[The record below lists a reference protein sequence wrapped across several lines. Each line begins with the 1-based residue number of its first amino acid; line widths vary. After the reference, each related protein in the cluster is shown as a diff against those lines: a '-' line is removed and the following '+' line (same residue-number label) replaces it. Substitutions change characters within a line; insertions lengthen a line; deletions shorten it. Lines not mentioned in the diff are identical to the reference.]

1 MGDFPERSS
10 RAIIDADMASLSSPS
25 LARRTWLLC
34 VAALTPVG
42 AWAQAEALRQQ
53 VVAAE
58 KAFAASMA
66 DRDAAAFARFIS
78 AEAVFFT
85 RAEPFRGRQ
94 QVIEG
99 WAPFFEG
106 RAAPFSWQPDQV
118 EVLPSGTLALST
130 GLVRN
135 PEGQVRSEEHTSE
148 LQSH

>member
-85 RAEPFRGRQ
+85 RE
-94 QVIEG
+94 I
-99 WAPFFEG
+99 G
-106 RAAPFSWQPDQV
+106 RAHV
-118 EVLPSGTLALST
+118 
-130 GLVRN
+130 
-135 PEGQVRSEEHTSE
+135 
-148 LQSH
+148 